1 MFDLAMLAKW
11 GVLAAALGGVAAYR
25 MYNPNYKDDNVIEEI
40 VEIGLEKATGVNIDL
55 TPESKEK

>member
-11 GVLAAALGGVAAYR
+11 GVLAAALGGVATYR
-25 MYNPNYKDDNVIEEI
+25 IYNPNYKDDNVIEEI

-55 TPESKEK
+55 TPGSKEE

>member
-25 MYNPNYKDDNVIEEI
+25 MYNPNYKDD
-40 VEIGLEKATGVNIDL
+40 KFIDRL
-55 TPESKEK
+55 LCYKK

>member
-25 MYNPNYKDDNVIEEI
+25 IYNPNYKDDNVIEEI

-55 TPESKEK
+55 TPGSKEE